1 MGALKSLACC
11 CLCLVVCFLPDFT
24 VAQYLSSA
32 FGAMRGGVMYP
43 GYPGY
48 PSPAI
53 YPPADM
59 YPSGV
64 IYPGM
69 DMYDPYLERGRPII
83 GGDLI
88 HRPAVVSDRSDRTV
102 EHINISNNN
111 QNIREE
117 VGSGNVVVNQV
128 TSNNAMCNCQIGRF
142 DQCPY
147 PERCVSEG
155 TCTGGSG
162 ICRNPGLFMI

>member
-1 MGALKSLACC
+1 
-11 CLCLVVCFLPDFT
+11 
-24 VAQYLSSA
+24 
-32 FGAMRGGVMYP
+32 MYP

-83 GGDLI
+83 GGGLI

-117 VGSGNVVVNQV
+117 VGSGNVVVNQGKV
-128 TSNNAMCNCQIGRF
+128 DKDSVFAGVFYKVILMAI
-142 DQCPY
+142 
-147 PERCVSEG
+147 
-155 TCTGGSG
+155 
-162 ICRNPGLFMI
+162 GLFCVCMFF